1 MQRVLTPGIQPPA
14 PAFLSDPNLSL
25 PVDNGSSLC
34 QCAKPNTS
42 ESLPAGCEA
51 SQELVSLGK
60 LLAGI
65 NFYQITAS
73 PLLYDNDGATAVSSG
88 SFAPSLSTP

>member
-1 MQRVLTPGIQPPA
+1 MSVSVIAVIQRVLTPGIQPPA

-60 LLAGI
+60 LLHHL
-65 NFYQITAS
+65 FFTTTTEL
-73 PLLYDNDGATAVSSG
+73 PLCLVALLLQA
-88 SFAPSLSTP
+88 